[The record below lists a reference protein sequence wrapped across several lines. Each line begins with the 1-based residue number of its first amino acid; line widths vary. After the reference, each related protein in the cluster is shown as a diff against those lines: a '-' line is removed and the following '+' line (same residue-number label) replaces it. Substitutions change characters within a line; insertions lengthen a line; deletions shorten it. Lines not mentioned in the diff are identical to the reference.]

1 MHRQSRLVQI
11 AIVVVGLLIGRAPL
25 AAQSSY
31 EQLQT
36 FSSIINQIRLNYV
49 DSVTYAELV
58 HAAIDGVLTSLDPHS
73 RFETLSE
80 DERKKAY
87 EAGEVAGTGIVL
99 EDVDD
104 VPTVLTVVSG
114 SPAAR
119 AGVQAGDRL
128 LSINDTS
135 VAGLRAETIQLRLLG
150 EKGSK
155 ARITI
160 ERGPKLSPQT
170 VTVSVKH
177 DFIKPRSVS
186 MVRMLDAS
194 TGYVR
199 LEGFEEKGGHE
210 VSDAFR
216 KLKGDGAQR
225 VVLDLRGNPGGLVF
239 AAVDIAS
246 LFFKKGTLVFRT
258 EGRIRSANREYS
270 TEKDGAFSDM
280 PLVVLVDHGSASA
293 AEALAASL
301 QDHDRALLL
310 GRRTFGKALMQQA
323 LPVPPQGDMVWL
335 TVGHVVTPSGRIIQR
350 AYHGLK
356 TEQYYSF
363 AGKSGAE
370 QDTLKT
376 YQTEHGRSVR
386 GGGGIVPDITLPEP
400 VMLPPWFFAA
410 SDSGFDTA
418 VSDSVAATLPKDPA
432 ARAKWFDAVSEW
444 QTSLVKPFLDRV
456 HSRLQV
462 TAEPDSALAGRLGRI
477 LAYRVT
483 EVRWGP
489 DALEDILLRNDPDIR
504 AASNYTNRIS
514 EELSGKH

>member
-104 VPTVLTVVSG
+104 IPTVLTVLSG

-135 VAGLRAETIQLRLLG
+135 VAGLRAEAIQLRLLG

-155 ARITI
+155 ARIAI
-160 ERGPKLSPQT
+160 ERGPRLSPQT
-170 VTVSVKH
+170 ITVSVKH

-363 AGKSGAE
+363 AGRSGAE

-400 VMLPPWFFAA
+400 VLLPPWFFAA

-432 ARAKWFDAVSEW
+432 ARLKWFDAVPEW

-462 TAEPDSALAGRLGRI
+462 TAEPDSALAARLGRI

-489 DALEDILLRNDPDIR
+489 DAVEEMALRNDPDLR

-514 EELSGKH
+514 EELSGRH

>member
-80 DERKKAY
+80 DERQKAY

-258 EGRIRSANREYS
+258 EGRIRSANREYN

-335 TVGHVVTPSGRIIQR
+335 TVGHVVTPSGSVIQR

-363 AGKSGAE
+363 AGRSGAE

-400 VMLPPWFFAA
+400 VLLPPWFFAA

-432 ARAKWFDAVSEW
+432 ARLKWFDAVPEW

-462 TAEPDSALAGRLGRI
+462 TAEPDSALAARLGRI

-489 DALEDILLRNDPDIR
+489 DAVEEMALRNDPDLR

-514 EELSGKH
+514 EELSGRH